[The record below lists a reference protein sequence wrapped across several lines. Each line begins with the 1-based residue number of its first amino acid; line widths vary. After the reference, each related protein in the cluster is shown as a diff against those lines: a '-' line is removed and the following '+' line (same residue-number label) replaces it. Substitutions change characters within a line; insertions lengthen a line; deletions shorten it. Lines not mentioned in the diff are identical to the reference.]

1 MEGGGGGNIY
11 LEESSDS
18 EEEEEGGAGSGSSGA
33 GSLSLDS
40 WTTFRCSQEAAAQVA
55 AQVHLCRSGFIEDC
69 FERE

>member
-1 MEGGGGGNIY
+1 MEGGGNIY

-18 EEEEEGGAGSGSSGA
+18 EEEEEGGAGAGSSGA

-55 AQVHLCRSGFIEDC
+55 AGVQISHSGFI
-69 FERE
+69 FLV